1 MEFLDFFLLSKI
13 ESFCLE
19 MSLFSTLFVGDKKSG
34 IYLADVAHTTVEF
47 DESAKV
53 AKPGVPLLILQL
65 Y

>member
-1 MEFLDFFLLSKI
+1 
-13 ESFCLE
+13 